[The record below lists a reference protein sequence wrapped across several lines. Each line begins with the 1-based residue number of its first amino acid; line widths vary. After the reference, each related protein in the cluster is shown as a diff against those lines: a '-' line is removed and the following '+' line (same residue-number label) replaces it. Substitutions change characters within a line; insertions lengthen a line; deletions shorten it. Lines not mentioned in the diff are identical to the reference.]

1 VSTSKDDQVPLFVP
15 TRIAGAPDV
24 VALQLGRRPDG
35 VRVGIAFSSL
45 ARLRAASGPRQDWL
59 RMGESELRGL
69 LAQLGIHVIQCDPVL
84 VGPDVGAHAPELVGS
99 HGR

>member
-1 VSTSKDDQVPLFVP
+1 MSTSMDVPLFVP
-15 TRIAGAPDV
+15 TRTAGAPDV

-59 RMGESELRGL
+59 RIGEPELRGL
-69 LAQLGIHVIQCDPVL
+69 LAQLGIHVIQFDAVL
-84 VGPDVGAHAPELVGS
+84 VGPDVGAAAPELVGS